1 MLVGLYPRVSTQEQA
16 ENGYSIDEQI
26 DRMTKYCE
34 AMGWQIYKVYTDA
47 GFSGASLKRPALQ
60 QLIQD
65 VKSKRIE
72 KVLVYK
78 LDRLSRSQK
87 DTLYLIEEVFL
98 KNDVDFVSMSEQ
110 LDTKTPLGK
119 AMIGLLSVFAQLER
133 EQIKERMM
141 MGKLQKAKRGYYHGS
156 FESPIGYDYTN
167 KELTVND
174 FEAMQIRLLFELFL
188 EGKSPS
194 EVANI
199 LNDKGYYHRHG
210 KWSRRSV
217 RHAVENRLYI
227 GKIQYQKKWYDG
239 VHEPIIDME
248 TYEKAQRVLEKR
260 RDDYHVRKNTGKP
273 NSLFGGLIVCG
284 YCGARYNKETNRK
297 KHGDKVYEY
306 VSYKCASRSKKNK
319 CSIRDPNCNNKIW
332 SMTEFDSLM
341 IQELK
346 KLKVEPAA
354 YTPQAKD
361 NSAALS
367 EIEKIEKQLEKL
379 IDLYTVGNI
388 PRDVLQNKIEALAE
402 QKDKLELSIAPKEDS
417 RITKKEAVEVVN
429 SLNPLLESGNIQE
442 IRVALCELIDYI
454 EVNGEDITVYWN
466 IA

>member
-65 VKSKRIE
+65 VKSKRVE

-87 DTLYLIEEVFL
+87 DTLYLIEDVFL

-110 LDTKTPLGK
+110 LDTKTPFGK
-119 AMIGLLSVFAQLER
+119 AMVGLLSVFAQLER

-141 MGKLQKAKRGYYHGS
+141 MGKLQKAKRGLYHGS
-156 FESPIGYDYTN
+156 FESPIGYVYSN
-167 KELTVND
+167 KKLAVND
-174 FEAMQIRLLFELFL
+174 FEAMQIRLLFELYL

-194 EVANI
+194 EIANV
-199 LNDKGYYHRHG
+199 LNDKGYYNKHG
-210 KWSRRSV
+210 KWTRWSV

-227 GKIQYQKKWYDG
+227 GDIQYQKKWYNG
-239 VHEPIIDME
+239 VHEPIIDLE
-248 TYEKAQRVLEKR
+248 TFEKAQRVLAKR
-260 RDDYHVRKNTGKP
+260 RDDYNVNKNTGKP
-273 NSLFGGLIVCG
+273 KSLFGGLIVCG
-284 YCGARYNKETNRK
+284 CCGARYHKETNRSK
-297 KHGDKVYEY
+297 QRGKTYEY
-306 VSYKCASRSKKNK
+306 VYYKCASRSKKNK
-319 CSIRDPNCNNKIW
+319 YAIKDPNCMNKAW
-332 SMTEFDSLM
+332 SMKEFDDLM
-341 IQELK
+341 IQEIS
-346 KLKVEPAA
+346 KLKLEPEA
-354 YTPQAKD
+354 YTPPAKD
-361 NSAALS
+361 NAAASS
-367 EIEKIEKQLEKL
+367 EIKKIEKQLEKL

-388 PRDVLQNKIEALAE
+388 PRDVLQSRIEALVE
-402 QKDKLELSIAPKEDS
+402 QKDKIEASLETEEDT
-417 RITKKEAVEVVN
+417 RITKKEAVEVIN
-429 SLNPLLESGNIQE
+429 SLNPLLESGNIQD
-442 IRVALCELIDYI
+442 IRIALCELIDYI

-466 IA
+466 IV